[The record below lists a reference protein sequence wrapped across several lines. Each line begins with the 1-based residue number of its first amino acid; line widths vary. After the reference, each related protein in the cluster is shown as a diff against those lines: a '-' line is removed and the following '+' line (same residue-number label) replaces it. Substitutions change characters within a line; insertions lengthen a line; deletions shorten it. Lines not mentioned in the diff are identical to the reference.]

1 MSLSRLSE
9 FGISMTTLLGLLSM
23 YLYLLWYAKRAKY
36 WFRGLFGPQESN
48 NFVKM
53 SASQLSLGD
62 YENKATK
69 KGSRKYVQNVE
80 QSTSGNCCSTFLII
94 LTFIL
99 VIIFWPL
106 TIWHCFKTVQ
116 DYQRAIIFR
125 FGKIKKKAT
134 YGPGLFFVLPGIDQ
148 VSNYFK
154 NSRKL

>member
-1 MSLSRLSE
+1 MSS
-9 FGISMTTLLGLLSM
+9 
-23 YLYLLWYAKRAKY
+23 
-36 WFRGLFGPQESN
+36 
-48 NFVKM
+48 
-53 SASQLSLGD
+53 SQLSLGD

-80 QSTSGNCCSTFLII
+80 QSTSGNCCGTFLII

-106 TIWHCFKTVQ
+106 TIWYCFKTVQ

-148 VSNYFK
+148 VSDYFK
-154 NSRKL
+154 NLRKLISRNIFVFICPLSGEHYRFEDSVI